1 MLIRQGTVVGSYR
14 VEGIL
19 GRGGMGVVYSAS
31 HLNLNRR
38 VALKVLAD
46 DLGSSPEFLER
57 FRREGRLQASL
68 EHPHAV
74 TVYEAGE
81 SDYGLYLA
89 MQFIPGPTLAL
100 LCEERAL
107 DAARGLALLRQVG
120 EALDF
125 AHDAG
130 LVHRDVKPQNVLVGD
145 ADDAYLGDFG
155 LVRENTTR
163 GFTATG
169 RLLGTIAYLAPEV
182 IQGAE
187 AVPASDRYAFA
198 AMTFECLTG
207 TVLYPRGSEAAM
219 LYAHTNEPPPSPS
232 NRRRELPPGLD
243 GVFRKALAK
252 DPRERPESATAFVDT
267 VSRTLEAADTADLG
281 PPPLWPAALGATA
294 ETPVRLPSNETPGR
308 RRMLPWVAGAAA
320 AGAALALGIGALV
333 SDDTGAAAAAVPPPL
348 PGARVLG
355 SDLGTPGTTLDCRGR
370 VVVPTS
376 PQCTIAQVALPGA
389 TLVVPEDGVVRRW
402 GVRSARGEM
411 ALAFLRPRR
420 GGASQYARSRDEFVG
435 NDGVYMF
442 STDVAVERGDLVGL
456 VVVGGS
462 GVGARETAGATTE
475 RWIPHVGLARRPEY
489 PPGTGFDNELLLRVE
504 LIPGAKQ
511 QVPHSVVGPAAAAA
525 SAGRVVARR
534 KLHFNN
540 GRPVEIDIVQLG
552 SRYVID
558 EILGGVR
565 AARMDVPGWVAGG
578 TIITFHADPEGDSP
592 NSVGIYL
599 EYVPLESSR
608 VLSHYY
614 GAGDPAEFDFVM

>member
-14 VEGIL
+14 VEGVL

-31 HLNLNRR
+31 HLSLDRR

-46 DLGSSPEFLER
+46 DLSSSTEFVER

-81 SDYGLYLA
+81 SDHGLYLA
-89 MQFIPGPTLAL
+89 MQLIPGPTLAL
-100 LCEERAL
+100 LYEERAL

-145 ADDAYLGDFG
+145 ANDAYLGDFG

-163 GFTATG
+163 GFTSTG

-182 IQGAE
+182 IQGAD

-219 LYAHTNEPPPSPS
+219 LYAHTNESPPSAS
-232 NRRRELPPGLD
+232 DRRRELPPGLD
-243 GVFRKALAK
+243 GVFQKALAK
-252 DPRERPESATAFVDT
+252 DPHERPESAKALVDT

-281 PPPLWPAALGATA
+281 PPPLWPAALDATA
-294 ETPVRLPSNETPGR
+294 ETPVRLPPQKPPGR
-308 RRMLPWVAGAAA
+308 RRILPWVAGAAA
-320 AGAALALGIGALV
+320 AGAALALGISALV
-333 SDDTGAAAAAVPPPL
+333 ADDTGRAEAAVPPPL
-348 PGARVLG
+348 HGARVLG
-355 SDLGTPGTTLDCRGR
+355 SDLKQPGTTLDCRGEA
-370 VVVPTS
+370 VVPTS
-376 PQCTIAQVALPGA
+376 PECTIAQVALPGA

-402 GVRSARGEM
+402 GVRSAQGEM

-435 NDGVYMF
+435 NDGLYMF
-442 STDVAVERGDLVGL
+442 STDVAVERGDIIGL
-456 VVVGGS
+456 IVVGGS
-462 GVGARETAGATTE
+462 GVGARPAKNATTE
-475 RWIPHVGLARRPEY
+475 RWIPHVGGTRRPEY
-489 PPGTGFDNELLLRVE
+489 PAGSGFDNELLLRAE

-511 QVPHSVVGPAAAAA
+511 RIPHSVAGPKVAELP
-525 SAGRVVARR
+525 AGRVVARR
-534 KLHFNN
+534 KSHFHN
-540 GRPVEIDIVQLG
+540 GKSVEIDIVQLG
-552 SRYVID
+552 TRYVID
-558 EILGGVR
+558 EILDGVR
-565 AARMDVPGWVAGG
+565 AARTDVPGWVAGG
-578 TIITFHADPEGDSP
+578 KVVTFEVGPEGDSP
-592 NSVGIYL
+592 NSLGIYL
-599 EYVPLESSR
+599 EYIPLDSSR

-614 GAGDPAEFDFVM
+614 EAGDPAEVDFVI

>member
-1 MLIRQGTVVGSYR
+1 MLIERGTKVGSYQ

-31 HLNLNRR
+31 HVNLDRR
-38 VALKVLAD
+38 VALKVLSD
-46 DLGSSPEFLER
+46 DLTSSTEFVER

-68 EHPHAV
+68 DHPHAV

-81 SDYGLYLA
+81 SEHGLFLA
-89 MQFIPGPTLAL
+89 MQLVPGPTLAL
-100 LCEERAL
+100 LYQERAL

-120 EALDF
+120 DALDA
-125 AHDAG
+125 AHAAG
-130 LVHRDVKPQNVLVGD
+130 LVHRDVKPQNVLVGES
-145 ADDAYLGDFG
+145 DDAYLGDFG
-155 LVRENTTR
+155 LVRDGDTV

-182 IQGAE
+182 IQGGSAD
-187 AVPASDRYAFA
+187 PASDRYAFA
-198 AMTFECLTG
+198 AMTYECLTG
-207 TVLYPRGSEAAM
+207 GVVFPRGSEAAV
-219 LYAHTNEPPPSPS
+219 LYAHTSEPPPRAS
-232 NRRRELPPGLD
+232 NRRPELPPTLD
-243 GVFRKALAK
+243 DLFAKALAK
-252 DPRERPESATAFVDT
+252 EPAARPESARRLVDS
-267 VSRTLEAADTADLG
+267 VSAALEESDTEDLG
-281 PPPLWPAALGATA
+281 PPPLWPAGLDATA
-294 ETPVRLPSNETPGR
+294 ETPVRIQAPAPAKR
-308 RRMLPWVAGAAA
+308 RRILPWVAAAA
-320 AGAALALGIGALV
+320 VAGAAVALGIGALV
-333 SDDTGAAAAAVPPPL
+333 TDDAGTAGASVPPPL

-355 SDLGTPGTTLDCRGR
+355 SDLTRPGRTLDCRGR
-370 VVVPTS
+370 TVHPTS

-389 TLVVPEDGVVRRW
+389 MLVIPEDGVVRRW
-402 GVRSARGEM
+402 GVRSAQGEM

-435 NDGVYMF
+435 NDGVSMF
-442 STDVAVERGDLVGL
+442 STDVAVERGDIVGL

-462 GVGARETAGATTE
+462 GVGARTAEGATTE
-475 RWIPHVGLARRPEY
+475 RWIPHVGVTRRPEY

-511 QVPHSVVGPAAAAA
+511 RIPRSVVGPPAARLPD
-525 SAGRVVARR
+525 GRVVARR

-540 GRPVEIDIVQLG
+540 GKPVEIDIVRLG

-558 EILGGVR
+558 EILDGVR

-578 TIITFHADPEGDSP
+578 NIITFHADPEGDSP
-592 NSVGIYL
+592 DSVGIYL

-614 GAGDPAEFDFVM
+614 DAGDPAELDFVL

>member
-1 MLIRQGTVVGSYR
+1 MLIERGTVVGSYT

-19 GRGGMGVVYSAS
+19 GRGGMGVVYSAQHVS
-31 HLNLNRR
+31 LDRR

-46 DLGSSPEFLER
+46 DLSSSPEFVER

-68 EHPHAV
+68 DHPHAV
-74 TVYEAGE
+74 TVYDAGE

-89 MQFIPGPTLAL
+89 MRLVPGPTLAQL
-100 LCEERAL
+100 FEERAL

-120 EALDF
+120 DALDF

-145 ADDAYLGDFG
+145 AGDAYLGDFG
-155 LVRENTTR
+155 LVREDTTG

-182 IQGAE
+182 IQGGNAG
-187 AVPASDRYAFA
+187 PASDRYAFA
-198 AMTFECLTG
+198 AMTYECLTG
-207 TVLYPRGSEAAM
+207 SVVFPRGTEAAV
-219 LYAHTNEPPPSPS
+219 LYAHTNEPPPSAS
-232 NRRRELPPGLD
+232 SRRPELPPALD
-243 GVFRKALAK
+243 DVFTRALAK
-252 DPRERPESATAFVDT
+252 EPAARPESARRLVDFV
-267 VSRTLEAADTADLG
+267 SSALEDAGTKDLG
-281 PPPLWPAALGATA
+281 PPPLWPTGPDLTA
-294 ETPVRLPSNETPGR
+294 ETPFRIQAPHPAKR
-308 RRMLPWVAGAAA
+308 RRLLPWVAAAA
-320 AGAALALGIGALV
+320 VAGGAVALGIGALV
-333 SDDTGAAAAAVPPPL
+333 TDDAGNAEAAVPPPL

-355 SDLGTPGTTLDCRGR
+355 SDLTRPGRTLDCRGR
-370 VVVPTS
+370 TVHPTS

-389 TLVVPEDGVVRRW
+389 TLVIPEDGVVRRW

-420 GGASQYARSRDEFVG
+420 GGASQYARSRDEFVA
-435 NDGVYMF
+435 NDGVSMF
-442 STDVAVERGDLVGL
+442 STDVAVERGDIVGL

-462 GVGARETAGATTE
+462 GVGARAAKGATTE

-511 QVPHSVVGPAAAAA
+511 RVPRSVAGPSAARLP
-525 SAGRVVARR
+525 AGRVVARR

-558 EILGGVR
+558 EILDGVR

-578 TIITFHADPEGDSP
+578 NIITFHADPEGDSP
-592 NSVGIYL
+592 NSVGIYI

-614 GAGDPAEFDFVM
+614 DAGDPAEFDFVL